1 LSKGWWVMI
10 LAQCM
15 FGQEEEE
22 EEEEEDR
29 RACGAF

>member
-1 LSKGWWVMI
+1 MI

-22 EEEEEDR
+22 EEEEDR
-29 RACGAF
+29 RACGAFQFLP

>member
-1 LSKGWWVMI
+1 MI

-22 EEEEEDR
+22 EEEEEEEDR